1 MKTGIKDNGWFK
13 NGYKLFKASPMI
25 IKKEILI
32 PTDKTIFLTG
42 FIPLKLNMRRTK
54 KPGTIEKN
62 MKDSASLKKGIF
74 KIIDRSVNVRKII
87 TVNIQF
93 LMLKSF
99 IMLFIFKF
107 EPSKTSKTSY

>member
-1 MKTGIKDNGWFK
+1 
-13 NGYKLFKASPMI
+13 
-25 IKKEILI
+25 
-32 PTDKTIFLTG
+32 
-42 FIPLKLNMRRTK
+42 MRRTK

-107 EPSKTSKTSY
+107 KPSKTSKTSYYCFQILLNQNKININLRF